1 MRAFVFR
8 RGAVQIMNLPASV
21 KLREVAPRDG
31 FQSIPEFIPTA
42 KKLEI
47 IGSIIAAGVKYVE
60 TTSFVSS
67 KAIPQLRDASE
78 LMARVP
84 RSGIVHAALVPNLKG
99 ARNAIAAKVDELVVV
114 ISASEAHNQ
123 ANVRRSIRDSL
134 SDLDSIFDLAE
145 DRNVAVNGAIAVSFG
160 CPYEGDVP
168 EEDVFSLVDA
178 YVDRG
183 ASAVILADTT
193 GMATP
198 ARVERMVKAFLDRY
212 AAIECILHFHN
223 NRGAAMAN
231 LLTALMAGAS
241 AFDCALGGIGGC
253 PNVPHAAGNLATE
266 DVVFMLEDMGVS
278 TGINLESIIVA
289 AHQLE
294 KVVGFTLPG
303 QVMKSGPRDPGR
315 SASICR

>member
-1 MRAFVFR
+1 MQ
-8 RGAVQIMNLPASV
+8 GMNLPASV

-42 KKLEI
+42 RKLEI
-47 IGSIIAAGVKYVE
+47 IGSIVAAGVKYVE
-60 TTSFVSS
+60 TTSFVNP

-78 LMARVP
+78 LMARIP
-84 RSGIVHAALVPNLKG
+84 RLGITHAALVPNLKG

-123 ANVRRSIRDSL
+123 ANVRRSIKDSL
-134 SDLDSIFDLAE
+134 SDLDSIFDLARE
-145 DRNVAVNGAIAVSFG
+145 QNVTVNGAIAVSFG
-160 CPYEGDVP
+160 CPYQGDVS
-168 EEDVFSLVDA
+168 EEDVFSLADA
-178 YVDRG
+178 YADRG

-198 ARVERMVKAFLDRY
+198 TRVERVIKAFFDRY

-231 LLTALMAGAS
+231 LLAALVAGAS

-266 DVVFMLEDMGVS
+266 DVVFMLEDMGVR
-278 TGINLESIIVA
+278 TGINLESIISA
-289 AHQLE
+289 ARHLE
-294 KVVGFTLPG
+294 KIVGFTLPG
-303 QVMKSGPRDPGR
+303 QVMKSGPRGPGH
-315 SASICR
+315 SALICG